1 MRFTNNIID
10 TKIIKKKLPD
20 ESYLN
25 KKTKAL
31 ATKEEIKILITK
43 TELKSEQGK
52 IVKLQ
57 TYDSNLFIGQSHFN
71 DDRAQL
77 YLIFQPIYK
86 TITTFSGLKDTNGNL
101 KYCQMKNLC
110 VHMQQSKC
118 LSKTDMDE

>member
-110 VHMQQSKC
+110 VHM
-118 LSKTDMDE
+118 